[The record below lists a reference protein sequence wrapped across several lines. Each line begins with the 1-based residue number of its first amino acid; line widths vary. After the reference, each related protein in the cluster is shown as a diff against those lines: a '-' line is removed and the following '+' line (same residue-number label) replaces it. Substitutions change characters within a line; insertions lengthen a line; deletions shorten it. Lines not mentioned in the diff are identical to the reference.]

1 MAAGLQSPSPEPP
14 GKRKAR
20 ASGFFNA
27 AVGLVA
33 LLVIVPLAL
42 QASHEPPPSVAE
54 FAPQVQTQ
62 IKQAPN
68 QQSSEFGRGAGGS
81 DSGPAGGSP
90 PSPPASSSSSSPPPP
105 PPKDVPAALLKHCVG
120 DPPRQIEDAQSPPC
134 IPYWQGDNGGA
145 TAKGVSHETIYLAE
159 PTDCQTATGQG
170 ESYLEYNDL
179 VAFFNKRF
187 EFYGRTVV
195 PYCYQTGNGSASQAT
210 EESDADNIAAN
221 PTPQFA
227 ATMYRSG
234 DGRYFTPRLSCVHH
248 IIDVTYY
255 LNPLTTAEMHNC
267 PGYIYQYTMDFDTE
281 ASMLGQWTCSRLVP
295 GNAVHAGGNDN
306 ATPPRPMASDP
317 RKFGIIFQPFYNDE
331 PGAVKPLRDQLAL
344 CGVNIPD
351 RDVLVDPVVD
361 PTAGAVPE
369 DPSQAGNAM
378 LQLKNDG
385 VTSVLCLC
393 NMYTYGA
400 FTRAA
405 DSQRY
410 YPEWLGTSYGGLDN
424 TVFAQDLGSSP
435 PDQLQHLFG
444 LSFRPRVV
452 PPQEEP
458 YYQAMREVDPG
469 NTPKGP
475 DSVDVEVDQEVY
487 HNLLML
493 MSGFQMAGPNLTPK
507 SFGDGLA
514 RTAFPNPDTP
524 LREGHV
530 GFGGYTYSMTTD
542 GAEFWYGIKEQ
553 SPYPD
558 TSGSG
563 AICYVEDGRRYT
575 AGHWPR
581 GGDPFFTTPCNG
593 VT

>member
-1 MAAGLQSPSPEPP
+1 MATVAQSPGPDRTA
-14 GKRKAR
+14 GGRAR

-27 AVGLVA
+27 AVSLIA
-33 LLVIVPLAL
+33 LLIIIPLAL
-42 QASHEPPPSVAE
+42 QASHEPPPAVAE

-62 IKQAPN
+62 IKQAPT
-68 QQSSEFGRGAGGS
+68 QQSSEFGRGSGGAAGA
-81 DSGPAGGSP
+81 PAGGVP
-90 PSPPASSSSSSPPPP
+90 PSPSPSPSAPP
-105 PPKDVPAALLKHCVG
+105 DIQVPAQLLKHCVG

-145 TAKGVSHETIYLAE
+145 TASGVEKDTIRLAM
-159 PTDCQTATGQG
+159 PTDCETFSGSTSTGQG
-170 ESYLEYNDL
+170 ESFLEYRDL

-187 EFYGRTVV
+187 EFYNRTVV
-195 PYCYQTGNGSASQAT
+195 PYCYQTGNGSTLQST
-210 EESDADNIAAN
+210 EETDADNIAAYQ
-221 PTPQFA
+221 PAQFA
-227 ATMYRSG
+227 ATMYRNG
-234 DGRYFTPRLSCVHH
+234 DGRYFTPRLACVHH

-255 LNPLTTAEMHNC
+255 LNPLTTAEMHKC

-295 GNAVHAGGNDN
+295 GKAVHAGGNDN
-306 ATPPRPMASDP
+306 AAPPQPLASHE

-331 PGAVKPLRDQLAL
+331 PGAVQPLRNQLSL
-344 CGVNIPD
+344 CGISIAD
-351 RDVLVDPVVD
+351 QDVLVNPVVD
-361 PTAGAVPE
+361 STATASPQ
-369 DPSQAGNAM
+369 DPSQANNAM

-385 VTSVLCLC
+385 ITSIECLC

-400 FTRAA
+400 FARAA

-424 TVFAQDLGSSP
+424 TVFAADLGASP

-444 LSFRPRVV
+444 LTFRPRVI

-458 YYQAMREVDPG
+458 YYQAMREVDPA

-487 HNLLML
+487 HNMLML
-493 MSGFQMAGPNLTPK
+493 MSGFQMAGPKLSPQT
-507 SFGDGLA
+507 FADGLA
-514 RTAFPNPDTP
+514 RTVFPNPDTP

-530 GFGGYTYSMTTD
+530 GFAGYTYSMTTD
-542 GAEFWYGIKEQ
+542 GAEFWYGVNQ
-553 SPYPD
+553 QTPYPD
-558 TSGSG
+558 TSGQG

-575 AGHWPR
+575 AGHWPK
-581 GGDPFFTTPCNG
+581 GGDPFFTTPCYG
-593 VT
+593 VR